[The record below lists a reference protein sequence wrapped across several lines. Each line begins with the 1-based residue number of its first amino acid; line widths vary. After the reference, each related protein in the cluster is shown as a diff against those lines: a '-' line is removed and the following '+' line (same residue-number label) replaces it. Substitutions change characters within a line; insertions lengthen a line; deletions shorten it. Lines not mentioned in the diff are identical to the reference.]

1 MTQFIS
7 AATARTISLDYCL
20 ASLKPAS
27 PYGQSAKRSMQPFL
41 PGQEQQLDRE
51 FTAVAGLLSL
61 LRDPDSSRV
70 LQRIYHLLSQLP
82 DWRESLHRSS
92 AGSVLTD
99 PEFFALKQSVF
110 FLRQIVL
117 EGNKLNIPFP
127 DIPEQAL
134 AELDTLLDPEKS
146 GSPAFYLAD
155 GYSVRL
161 AAVRS
166 MLRDVQRRL
175 ISKRQEAELS
185 ATTSFGVSTNP
196 AGEVVVSRLNETLR
210 DSLED
215 SGYFSLSRETYT
227 DAYYSID
234 PTDAETRLQH
244 SLNDLR
250 DQESQAEDEVRLT
263 LSRQVRAHADAL
275 YKAFAATGTFD
286 LTLARARLA
295 FEWQAVCPEIVP
307 DTNQLVFRFTDAR
320 HPKVEE
326 ELHNEER
333 EFTPISLDLAHGLS
347 VITGANMGGKTVALR
362 TIGLLAAL
370 TAYGCFL
377 PVQSARLGLF
387 SNIAILA
394 GDYSAE
400 HHDGLSRFGQEVVG
414 LREILKL
421 RDDRSLL
428 LIDELA
434 ASTNPFEGSALAV
447 AVAEYLDKRTCIA
460 VLTTHY
466 DLVHRLEDAPH
477 WQVVGLSRVPGEE
490 LRLALEPGEQGITVA
505 SLMDYTLRPVDA
517 RKDPPREAIRVA
529 RYLKLPAEI
538 IRRALD
544 LTTIVPGGEKY
555 E

>member
-1 MTQFIS
+1 
-7 AATARTISLDYCL
+7 
-20 ASLKPAS
+20 
-27 PYGQSAKRSMQPFL
+27 
-41 PGQEQQLDRE
+41 
-51 FTAVAGLLSL
+51 
-61 LRDPDSSRV
+61 
-70 LQRIYHLLSQLP
+70 
-82 DWRESLHRSS
+82 
-92 AGSVLTD
+92 VLTD
-99 PEFFALKQSVF
+99 PEFFALKQSIF
-110 FLRQIVL
+110 FLRQVTL
-117 EGNKLNIPFP
+117 EGDKVGLSFP
-127 DIPEQAL
+127 DVPEHAL
-134 AELDTLLDPEKS
+134 AELAALLDPEKS

-155 GYSVRL
+155 GYSAEL
-161 AAVRS
+161 AAVRA

-175 ISKRQEAELS
+175 IAEKQRAEEEAT
-185 ATTSFGVSTNP
+185 AAFGVTTNP

-210 DSLED
+210 DALDD
-215 SGYFSLSRETYT
+215 SGRFSLSRETYT
-227 DAYYSID
+227 DAYYSIN
-234 PTDAETRLQH
+234 PYAAESKLQH
-244 SLNDLR
+244 SLSILR
-250 DQESQAEDEVRLT
+250 DQESHAEDEVRLT
-263 LSRQVRAHADAL
+263 LSRRVRAHADAL
-275 YKAFAATGTFD
+275 YKAFAAVATFD

-295 FEWQAVCPEIVP
+295 LEWNAVRPSILP
-307 DTNQLVFRFTDAR
+307 DTEQPVLIFKDAR

-326 ELHNEER
+326 ELQSEDR
-333 EFTPISLDLAHGLS
+333 DFTPISLVLARGLS

-377 PVQSARLGLF
+377 PVKEARLGLF

-394 GDYSAE
+394 GDYSAD

-414 LREILKL
+414 LREMLKL
-421 RDDRSLL
+421 RDKRSLL

-447 AVAEYLDKRTCIA
+447 AVAEYLNHQTCIA

-466 DLVHRLEDAPH
+466 DLVHRLEDVPH

-490 LRLALEPGEQGITVA
+490 LRLALDPGEQGITVA

-529 RYLKLPAEI
+529 RHLKLPAEI

-544 LTTIVPGGEKY
+544 LTTIEPGGDKY